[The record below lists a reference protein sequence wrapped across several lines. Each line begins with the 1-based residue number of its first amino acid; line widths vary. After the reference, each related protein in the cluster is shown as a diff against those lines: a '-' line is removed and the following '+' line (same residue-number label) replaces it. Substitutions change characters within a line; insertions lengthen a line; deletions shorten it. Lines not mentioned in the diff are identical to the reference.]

1 MQFIPIPQSRG
12 PRYARCWRSGVEERE
27 RNPYDLPCSSAP
39 LSFVFSGSSMLKF
52 LFLRLLCLTLYF
64 PLFPPFLCVE
74 GLAFGTKN
82 LQSVT
87 ACSIRLAGGRADF
100 LLLCDSLLSPLESAR
115 PQQQNKLKLG
125 FNFGNFGI
133 YGNFGNPHRV
143 TDYSIRCKP
152 VAGRLLSSPD
162 SSVL

>member
-82 LQSVT
+82 SPE
-87 ACSIRLAGGRADF
+87 RH
-100 LLLCDSLLSPLESAR
+100 SL
-115 PQQQNKLKLG
+115 
-125 FNFGNFGI
+125 FN
-133 YGNFGNPHRV
+133 PV
-143 TDYSIRCKP
+143 KP
-152 VAGRLLSSPD
+152 VAELSPD
-162 SSVL
+162 S